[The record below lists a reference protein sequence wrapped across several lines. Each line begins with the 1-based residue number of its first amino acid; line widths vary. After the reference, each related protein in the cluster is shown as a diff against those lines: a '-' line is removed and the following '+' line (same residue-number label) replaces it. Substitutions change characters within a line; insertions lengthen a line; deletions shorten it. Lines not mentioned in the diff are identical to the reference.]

1 MYNFTPLEWEPK
13 ENKMATLFY
22 ALALAICAYVVYSVA
37 IIRLQSKMKRREDE
51 LKKAGVTP
59 SGSGL
64 CHGMKLNHNKSGVIK
79 DQKKSSAWYSRLA

>member
-1 MYNFTPLEWEPK
+1 
-13 ENKMATLFY
+13 MATLLY
-22 ALALAICAYVVYSVA
+22 ALALAICAYLVYSVA

-51 LKKAGVTP
+51 LRKVGVTP

>member
-1 MYNFTPLEWEPK
+1 
-13 ENKMATLFY
+13 
-22 ALALAICAYVVYSVA
+22 
-37 IIRLQSKMKRREDE
+37 MKRREDE